1 MIPDP
6 ILELGLN
13 DAEVDTL
20 RSHRFDASQFMAL
33 RKRLTA
39 GDFPADR
46 NRLTSTVEPPP
57 EDAVATWPRGSELEA
72 LAERGR
78 DAIAK
83 GQVAALVLNGGMA
96 TRFGGVVKGVVE
108 VLPGQSFLHL
118 KLRDLSRARG
128 DVPVFLMNSFAT
140 SEATEE
146 HLATLRSELSP
157 LAIHPVTQG
166 VSLRLNPDG
175 ELYRDARGA
184 PSFYAP
190 GHGDVFDVL
199 RHSEGFTR
207 FREGSGRMVM
217 VSNVDNLGATLD
229 PVVVGFHL
237 EHGAAITVEVAAK
250 FPGDKGGAPA
260 KLDGK
265 IQVVEGFRFPNDFDQ
280 DRIRVFNTNTLS
292 FDADVFERDVE
303 LSWFRADKVVDGHD
317 VVQFE
322 RLMGEATATLS
333 SRYLEVE
340 REGDASRF
348 LPIKTPKDLD
358 GLRDAISKRLDL

>member
-13 DAEVDTL
+13 DAEVATL
-20 RSHRFDASQFMAL
+20 RRHRFDASQFMAL
-33 RKRLTA
+33 QKRLSA

-46 NRLTSTVEPPP
+46 NRLTSKVEPPP
-57 EDAVATWPRGSELEA
+57 EDAVSAWPRGPELDA

-78 DAIAK
+78 DAITR
-83 GQVAALVLNGGMA
+83 GEVAALVLNGGMA
-96 TRFGGVVKGVVE
+96 TRFGGAVKGVVE

-118 KLRDLSRARG
+118 KLRDLSRAPG

-146 HLATLRSELSP
+146 HLATIRAELDP
-157 LAIHPVTQG
+157 LAIHSVTQG
-166 VSLRLNPDG
+166 ISLRLTPDG
-175 ELYRDARGA
+175 ELYRDANGR
-184 PSFYAP
+184 PSLYAP

-199 RHSEGFTR
+199 RHSDAFTR

-237 EHGAAITVEVAAK
+237 EHEAAITVEVAAK

-260 KLDGK
+260 KLDEK
-265 IQVVEGFRFPNDFDQ
+265 IQVVEGFRFPDDFDQ
-280 DRIRVFNTNTLS
+280 DRINVFNTNTLS
-292 FDADVFERDVE
+292 FDAAVFASDVK
-303 LSWFRADKVVDGHD
+303 LSWFRADKVVDAHN

-333 SRYLEVE
+333 SRYLKVE

-348 LPIKTPKDLD
+348 LPVKTPQDLD
-358 GLRDAISKRLDL
+358 GLRNAISKRLDL